1 MYGRQSDSNNTQP
14 PWSVRA
20 EVTIRHGTPVT
31 SESSQLPV
39 GISSTVTDSGG
50 VRMIY
55 RWNTTGQSSPS
66 PIIPV
71 ITTSG
76 PSASSGSFGFQRGNI
91 LFTSTPPP
99 KSTQGSFMIPRSGSS
114 GNDEH
119 TPSRGRGANFSDSG
133 YNSERFSPNS
143 YSSLP
148 VRRPSQ
154 QYNRRC
160 RSTCS
165 IVLSAVADGSNEEN
179 YSKVTSDETVKHSY
193 DNSWRHPSAYVFS
206 RQQFTTVPEVC
217 EDCPEDGASS
227 AHGTHFCSS
236 VKEEEVTRKSTTVS
250 KDASSQ
256 TTDIESRESSSMVA
270 DKNKVRRRAAIGL
283 RSLDEQKK
291 KKVNCFLR
299 SVYDESWSKVL
310 NSEF

>member
-55 RWNTTGQSSPS
+55 RWNTTSQSSP

-99 KSTQGSFMIPRSGSS
+99 KSTQGSFTIPRSGSS